1 MSRAFVREDAPD
13 ATPQLPDLPVSAH
26 PNYVTPAG
34 LAQLQARLAE
44 AQAELAR
51 LRARPDRLDRLPEA
65 AAERDIRYLNA
76 RIASAIPVD
85 PASQPQ
91 DRVAFGAHV
100 TVRDEAGRSTV
111 YAIVGEDE
119 ADAAR
124 RHIAPHSPLAQALI
138 GAAVGDLVDWP
149 RPAGPVTLEVMEIVY
164 PQGQSPAKGSG

>member
-26 PNYVTPAG
+26 PNHVTPSG
-34 LAQLQARLAE
+34 LAQLHARLAA

-51 LRARPDRLDRLPEA
+51 LRARADRLDKLPEA
-65 AAERDIRYLNA
+65 TAERDIRYLQA
-76 RIASAIPVD
+76 RIASAIPLD

-91 DRVAFGAHV
+91 GRVAFGAEV
-100 TVRDEAGRSTV
+100 TVRDEDGRSTT

-124 RHIAPHSPLAQALI
+124 RKIAPHSPLAQALI
-138 GAAVGDLVDWP
+138 GAEVSDLVDWP
-149 RPAGPVTLEVMEIVY
+149 RPAGAVTLEIVAIRY
-164 PQGQSPAKGSG
+164 PGA